1 MERWKSALAGV
12 VKDGRLFS
20 QILVILSVIGLFLSA
35 ACIDKRAVWQQYAG
49 AFICT
54 GILDVLV
61 LAGWGW
67 IFFSAVARE
76 GNILNFA
83 RDIRAKFLQIPGIV
97 IVLSFCTVTRMVQ
110 FSDTPK
116 WDALIYYN
124 VLTQA
129 CRNFNFTFSRYWND
143 FSLAA
148 HPTRGY
154 ASLLAIGEFLFTG
167 EYVGIILVNLILS
180 LLAAICTYRILE
192 KVLPKTAWSYLT
204 LGTCFIF
211 STPMFLGTF
220 SYFQPDGGLSYFF
233 IFILYCFL
241 FRKNILMF
249 FSILLLIQ
257 TKEVG
262 ILILAAT
269 VFGVFLCKLC
279 WGKEDTLKE
288 RFLSFLKSPL
298 GILCVAGAVFGL
310 IFIPVILYRGVSFWS
325 YGQNE
330 VSEYM
335 STFTFIPEYIAL
347 RLKSI
352 FLLNFNWLIWGFNFI
367 LFFLSLWKRKRYS
380 YTQKILLCVALL
392 SALIL
397 IMFYCGYI
405 TFLLPRYHVMI
416 EFLAGFIFVIL
427 LRKSGLKLRVRNLGA
442 LLFGC
447 ILLVQAYVTIDPVS
461 LSVFRNYPTGNGK
474 IISECIYNP
483 LLQKDYSVYNHQF
496 NYLDRAYDRILR
508 DVDYHQG
515 MDVWVWTNDT
525 NTQIWTGGFVWD
537 TEKQKRTL
545 VSNENTIE
553 IRGFA
558 RQDEEVGLEL
568 QLNREAVFLLIPQ
581 FGITE
586 EYAEDFLN
594 SYYEIRYKGN
604 VNIPLGGTVS
614 YYVCDLIGERV
625 VEN

>member
-1 MERWKSALAGV
+1 
-12 VKDGRLFS
+12 
-20 QILVILSVIGLFLSA
+20 
-35 ACIDKRAVWQQYAG
+35 
-49 AFICT
+49 
-54 GILDVLV
+54 
-61 LAGWGW
+61 
-67 IFFSAVARE
+67 
-76 GNILNFA
+76 
-83 RDIRAKFLQIPGIV
+83 
-97 IVLSFCTVTRMVQ
+97 
-110 FSDTPK
+110 
-116 WDALIYYN
+116 
-124 VLTQA
+124 
-129 CRNFNFTFSRYWND
+129 
-143 FSLAA
+143 
-148 HPTRGY
+148 
-154 ASLLAIGEFLFTG
+154 
-167 EYVGIILVNLILS
+167 
-180 LLAAICTYRILE
+180 
-192 KVLPKTAWSYLT
+192 
-204 LGTCFIF
+204 
-211 STPMFLGTF
+211 
-220 SYFQPDGGLSYFF
+220 
-233 IFILYCFL
+233 
-241 FRKNILMF
+241 
-249 FSILLLIQ
+249 
-257 TKEVG
+257 
-262 ILILAAT
+262 
-269 VFGVFLCKLC
+269 
-279 WGKEDTLKE
+279 
-288 RFLSFLKSPL
+288 
-298 GILCVAGAVFGL
+298 
-310 IFIPVILYRGVSFWS
+310 
-325 YGQNE
+325 
-330 VSEYM
+330 
-335 STFTFIPEYIAL
+335 
-347 RLKSI
+347 
-352 FLLNFNWLIWGFNFI
+352 
-367 LFFLSLWKRKRYS
+367 
-380 YTQKILLCVALL
+380 
-392 SALIL
+392 
-397 IMFYCGYI
+397 
-405 TFLLPRYHVMI
+405 MI

-427 LRKSGLKLRVRNLGA
+427 LRKSALKLRVRNLGA